1 MASSRGDSGAG
12 RLSLR
17 ASFAKYRVIY
27 ALLVVPVLYLLVY
40 HYFPIVLQILV
51 AFKDYK
57 LSRGVFGSQWIGF
70 ENFRRLGEIR
80 DIVRILL
87 NTVTISL
94 LRLLF
99 GFFPPIILAIFLYDI
114 RSGALRRVSQT
125 ILYIPHFFSWVIIYA
140 ITFALFTQT
149 GIINSVITALGG
161 SARDFLVNE
170 RAFRPLLIGTGIW
183 KEVGWGTIIY
193 LAALSNLDP
202 ELYDAAKVDG
212 AGPVQ
217 RIRHITLPGL
227 RPVVAF
233 LLTLAVGRLFQSTG
247 VEQILLFYSPP
258 TYSVGDVVGTW
269 VYPQGLTKLQYSQGT
284 ALAFAESLLGLTLIL
299 AVNAYSKRRL
309 KVGIW

>member
-1 MASSRGDSGAG
+1 VPHHAEG

-17 ASFAKYRVIY
+17 ASARKYGAIY
-27 ALLVVPVLYLLVY
+27 ALLVVPVVYLLIY
-40 HYFPIVLQILV
+40 HYYPIVLQTIV

-57 LSRGVFGSQWIGF
+57 LSRGVFGSDWAGL
-70 ENFRRLGEIR
+70 ENFRKLASIR
-80 DIVRILL
+80 DIGRVLV
-87 NTVTISL
+87 NTVTISV
-94 LRLLF
+94 LRLVC
-99 GFFPPIILAIFLYDI
+99 GFFPPIILAISLYDL
-114 RSGALRRVSQT
+114 RSRRLRRVSQT

-140 ITFALFTQT
+140 IAYALFTKT
-149 GIINSVITALGG
+149 GIVNSVITGLGG
-161 SARDFLVNE
+161 EAKDFLVSE
-170 RAFRPLLIGTGIW
+170 SAFRPLLIGTGIW

-202 ELYDAAKVDG
+202 ELYDAATVDG

-227 RPVVAF
+227 RPVIAF
-233 LLTLAVGRLFQSTG
+233 LLTLAVGRLFQSSG

-269 VYPQGLTKLQYSQGT
+269 VYRQGLTKLQYSLGT
-284 ALAFAESLLGLTLIL
+284 ALAFAESVLGLIMIL
-299 AVNAYSKRRL
+299 TVNYLSKKRL